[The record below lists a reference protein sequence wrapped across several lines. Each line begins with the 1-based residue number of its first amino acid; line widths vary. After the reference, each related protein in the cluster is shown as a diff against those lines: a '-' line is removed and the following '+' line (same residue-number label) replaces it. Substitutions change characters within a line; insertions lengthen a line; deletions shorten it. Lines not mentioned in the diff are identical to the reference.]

1 MKKLFYKTSLK
12 HATLFKKETPTQIFS
27 YEYCEIF
34 KSTYFDEHLRTAASK
49 EYKILSNKYLLSILC
64 VPEIIAWYLF

>member
-12 HATLFKKETPTQIFS
+12 HATLFKKETPTQMFS
-27 YEYCEIF
+27 CEYCEIF

-49 EYKILSNKYLLSILC
+49 EYKILIVTNTCFRYSACRRS
-64 VPEIIAWYLF
+64 